1 MNWTPLQLQILLHYY
16 CHADDFRDGDF
27 TAPSVR
33 QAIDWF
39 KGDACLLEGAPLGP
53 GLAAYRITERGR
65 VLVRHLLSA
74 PMPVQVWT
82 MPNPKD
88 AA

>member
-1 MNWTPLQLQILLHYY
+1 MTWTPLQLQILLHYY
-16 CHADDFRDGDF
+16 SHADDFRDGDF
-27 TAPSVR
+27 AAPAVR
-33 QAIDWF
+33 EAIDWF
-39 KGDACLLEGAPLGP
+39 RGEAGFLEIKPP
-53 GLAAYRITERGR
+53 SRGLASYRITERGR